1 MGPLH
6 VEMSKI
12 RTLVFSQKTAWMRDE
27 SGRQFATHV
36 AAANAA
42 CPASC
47 FFGFAKLS
55 GVWLSPHRTVFFGL
69 FKPVEIPGTNDTT
82 RSKVGSAVGQQYVVF
97 KTVMFVNMLSLL
109 LHGKIW
115 WPLAGH
121 SLCREAWLRFLG
133 LGKNRLRRTRKR
145 HRGLDERGLK
155 SGGFALLFFASN
167 IFGHYVLLTSLFNPR
182 RLFPFWCL
190 WAC

>member
-1 MGPLH
+1 
-6 VEMSKI
+6 
-12 RTLVFSQKTAWMRDE
+12 MRDE

-82 RSKVGSAVGQQYVVF
+82 RSKVGSAVGQHHVVF
-97 KTVMFVNMLSLL
+97 KTVMSELICYPFCFMVKSDCPWQATRFAGK
-109 LHGKIW
+109 HG
-115 WPLAGH
+115 
-121 SLCREAWLRFLG
+121 
-133 LGKNRLRRTRKR
+133 
-145 HRGLDERGLK
+145 
-155 SGGFALLFFASN
+155 
-167 IFGHYVLLTSLFNPR
+167 
-182 RLFPFWCL
+182 
-190 WAC
+190 